1 MILSGGA
8 AVAPPVDLF
17 ETLSHRAA
25 CEVMAGIVFVNAQS
39 GANATED
46 DPVAVIAAA
55 IPDVEVRACRPEE
68 LDAAIDA
75 QIAAGAEWVGV
86 AGGDGTI
93 RCAAE
98 RLAGS
103 ATALLPVPMGTLN
116 HVARQLGIETLE
128 DAAAA
133 RAGETTAV
141 DVGEVNGRVFVNNSS
156 IGLYPLLIEGR
167 ERRMHRL
174 PKRLADLA
182 ALGEEL
188 ARSRRLRVCLDDDP
202 VETWMVFVGNN
213 RYCSGLFNITE
224 RAAVTDGLLDIR
236 LVRAEGR
243 LTRLRVLGAALFK
256 RLGRSALIE
265 SREVTEIT
273 MDPTQPVVAVA
284 LDGEVENLR
293 GPLHYRSRPASL
305 RVRVPPTP
313 AAGPPSLAEV
323 AEGHR

>member
-1 MILSGGA
+1 M
-8 AVAPPVDLF
+8 
-17 ETLSHRAA
+17 T
-25 CEVMAGIVFVNAQS
+25 GIVFVNAHA
-39 GANATED
+39 GTNASED
-46 DPVAVIAAA
+46 DPVAVIRRAM
-55 IPDVEVRACRPEE
+55 PDVEVRTCRPEE

-75 QIAAGAEWVGV
+75 QIDAGAEWVGV

-98 RLAGS
+98 RLAGRT
-103 ATALLPVPMGTLN
+103 TALLPVPMGTLN
-116 HVARQLGIETLE
+116 HFARQLGIETLE

-133 RAGETTAV
+133 VAAGATIAV
-141 DVGEVNGRVFVNNSS
+141 DVAEVNGRVFVNNSS

-174 PKRLADLA
+174 PKRLADLV

-188 ARSRRLRVCLDDDP
+188 ARSRRLLVCLDDDP

-224 RAAVTDGLLDIR
+224 RASITDGLLDIR

-243 LTRLRVLGAALFK
+243 LTRLRVLGAAVLK
-256 RLGRSALIE
+256 RLGRSTLIE
-265 SREVTEIT
+265 SREVREIT
-273 MDPTQPVVAVA
+273 MDPTRAVVAVA
-284 LDGEVENLR
+284 LDGEVEDVR
-293 GPLHYRSRPASL
+293 GPLHYRSRPAAL

-313 AAGPPSLAEV
+313 AAREAPLAGS

>member
-1 MILSGGA
+1 M
-8 AVAPPVDLF
+8 APPVDLF
-17 ETLSHRAA
+17 ETLSHRAPS
-25 CEVMAGIVFVNAQS
+25 EVMTGTVFVNAHS
-39 GANATED
+39 GANASED
-46 DPVAVIAAA
+46 DPVAVIGDAM
-55 IPDVEVRACRPEE
+55 PDVDVRACRPEE

-75 QIAAGAEWVGV
+75 QVAAGAAWVGV

-98 RLAGS
+98 RLAGT

-116 HVARQLGIETLE
+116 HFARQLGIETLE
-128 DAAAA
+128 HAAAA
-133 RAGETTAV
+133 VAGETIAV

-156 IGLYPLLIEGR
+156 IGLYPLLIAGR

-174 PKRLADLA
+174 PKRLADLV

-188 ARSRRLRVCLDDDP
+188 ARSRRLRVCLDEDP

-213 RYCSGLFNITE
+213 RYCSGMFDITE
-224 RAAVTDGLLDIR
+224 RASVTDGLLDIR

-243 LTRLRVLGAALFK
+243 LTRIRVLGAALFK

-265 SREVTEIT
+265 SREVREIT
-273 MDPTQPVVAVA
+273 MDPTQAVVAVA
-284 LDGEVENLR
+284 LDGEVEEVR

-313 AAGPPSLAEV
+313 AAGDPNLAGV
-323 AEGHR
+323 AEGRR